1 MSSGAFFIHLL
12 IYSPCPYQSS
22 PLLLQANPVREWY
35 RASLHRNRVPHTPPS
50 LAGQAL
56 AFMVFVRN
64 LGNILGITV
73 GAVTFLFML
82 AERAGTNY

>member
-1 MSSGAFFIHLL
+1 MFSILA
-12 IYSPCPYQSS
+12 
-22 PLLLQANPVREWY
+22 PL
-35 RASLHRNRVPHTPPS
+35 PPS

-82 AERAGTNY
+82 AERAGTNYYHS